1 MAGLLTKIFPKR
13 EAASRTDTELHQR
26 RVQFDWTET
35 QVDWIPNEPFASHFI
50 NEINMILP
58 AGEFWFCKL
67 YNQALPLITDD
78 KLREDV
84 KGFIKQEAMHARGHT
99 NAMDE
104 YLEKRGISTER
115 NKAVMD
121 FLFNQILAD
130 APFGKKVPSWF
141 EKRWLLLR
149 LGLVATIEH
158 MTCVLGKYA
167 LENETW
173 DKVKADE
180 VLLDLIRWHGAEEVE
195 HRSVAFD
202 LYQHLGGDYLSR
214 YYLAAI
220 VVPAIFG
227 IWVDGAA
234 NVMSQDPRFADK
246 KPSVL
251 KPWIWLQWQK
261 EAKKGLLP
269 KPLWLAL
276 SNLSYFSP
284 WYNPATEASTEQALN
299 YLRKSPAAQ
308 AAESIAAANKRK
320 SAMESAVA

>member
-1 MAGLLTKIFPKR
+1 MSLLSKILPKR
-13 EAASRTDTELHQR
+13 DAVSRTDTDLKQR

-35 QVDWIPNEPFASHFI
+35 ELDWIPNQPFASHFI

-67 YNQALPLITDD
+67 YNKAMPLITDE
-78 KLREDV
+78 KLKEDV
-84 KGFIKQEAMHARGHT
+84 RGFIKQEAMHARGHT

-104 YLEKRGISTER
+104 YLEKRGINTER

-121 FLFNQILAD
+121 YLFNQVLAD
-130 APFGKKVPSWF
+130 EPFGQKVPKWF

-167 LENETW
+167 LENEQW
-173 DKVKADE
+173 DKAGADA

-220 VVPAIFG
+220 VVPTIFG

-251 KPWIWLQWQK
+251 RPWVWLKWHQ
-261 EAKKGLLP
+261 ESKKGLLP
-269 KPLWLAL
+269 NPVWLAM

-284 WYNPATEASTEQALN
+284 WYNPATEASTEQALD
-299 YLRKSPAAQ
+299 YLKRSPAAQ
-308 AAESIAAANKRK
+308 AAQSIEQAIKRETPATA
-320 SAMESAVA
+320 SV